1 MRRALLVTL
10 SLMRPKI
17 VEVMTAV
24 GLSNDGLFSTL
35 RASSRRSK
43 LTRSVILNFFA
54 SDESHWK

>member
-24 GLSNDGLFSTL
+24 GLSNDGLFKTL
-35 RASSRRSK
+35 RASSRKSK
-43 LTRSVILNFFA
+43 LTRSVILA
-54 SDESHWK
+54 A